1 MRRNLIV
8 STSNG
13 TLRTGSAWFG
23 RERQAPLHAVTDGP
37 AIAVQVEIV
46 ALSAERFLDDGI
58 DQADEVAAAYAPYF
72 DTAVRFSPEGWAL
85 VQGLRR

>member
-23 RERQAPLHAVTDGP
+23 RERQAPLPRTPPVLTPSEP
-37 AIAVQVEIV
+37 ANRLPEDPLAGRVP
-46 ALSAERFLDDGI
+46 ARR
-58 DQADEVAAAYAPYF
+58 DQPLAGVDLNAQCRHY
-72 DTAVRFSPEGWAL
+72 
-85 VQGLRR
+85 